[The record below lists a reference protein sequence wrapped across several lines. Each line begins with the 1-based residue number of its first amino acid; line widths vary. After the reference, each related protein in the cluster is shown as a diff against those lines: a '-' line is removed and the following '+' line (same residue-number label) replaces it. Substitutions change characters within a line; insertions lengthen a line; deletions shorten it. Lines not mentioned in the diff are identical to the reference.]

1 MINQL
6 TPFPVSAWHKRVV
19 TAQGKCEASVMV
31 VCSSLE
37 YQPKSCRSTVALV
50 YNATATLVAFESSV
64 VHC

>member
-19 TAQGKCEASVMV
+19 TVQGKCGASVMV
-31 VCSSLE
+31 VCSLLY
-37 YQPKSCRSTVALV
+37 YQAESCRSMLALV
-50 YNATATLVAFESSV
+50 YNATETLVAFEFSA